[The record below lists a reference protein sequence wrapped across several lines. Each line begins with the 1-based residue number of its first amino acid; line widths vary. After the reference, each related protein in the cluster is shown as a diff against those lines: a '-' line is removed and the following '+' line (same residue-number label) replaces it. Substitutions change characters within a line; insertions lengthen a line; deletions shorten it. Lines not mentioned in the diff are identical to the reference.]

1 MIILINSLF
10 KMLHIYRFY
19 NILVYSSYK
28 SPIIHNNTNIWKTV
42 KLQQYLTIS
51 PKCVYEI
58 QEESRNIYFI
68 LGTHTYTTIL

>member
-1 MIILINSLF
+1 MLKI
-10 KMLHIYRFY
+10 LHIYQFY

-28 SPIIHNNTNIWKTV
+28 SPIIHNNANSWKTG
-42 KLQQYLTIS
+42 KLQQYLTIG

-68 LGTHTYTTIL
+68 LGTHTYTKIL